1 MFSRQEQCG
10 VLVELMREYYSL
22 KTSINSTLES
32 AEAISDISSVLQ
44 DHEET
49 KRSLS
54 KVSHL
59 SSITNILIMSF
70 RVLP

>member
-1 MFSRQEQCG
+1 M
-10 VLVELMREYYSL
+10 LVELMREYHSL

-32 AEAISDISSVLQ
+32 AEAMSDISSVLQ

-54 KVSHL
+54 KVRIHILVL
-59 SSITNILIMSF
+59 SQHILILSC